1 MSREVAAR
9 PLGVQIDRVTRL
21 RAALLAVAV
30 FSVAVLTAAGLAQA
44 QNDVPDCVEV
54 QAIARWAAAGYNHIV
69 RIDNGCES
77 RIRCQVA
84 TNVNPEPTTVEVA
97 AGQTTDVLTFRDSPA
112 STFEPR
118 VSCTEL

>member
-1 MSREVAAR
+1 M
-9 PLGVQIDRVTRL
+9 TRL
-21 RAALLAVAV
+21 RAALLALV
-30 FSVAVLTAAGLAQA
+30 VLTAGGFASA

-69 RIDNGCES
+69 HIDNRCE
-77 RIRCQVA
+77 RRVRCSVA

-97 AGQTTDVLTFRDSPA
+97 AGQSADVLTFRDSPA

-118 VSCTEL
+118 VSCTQL